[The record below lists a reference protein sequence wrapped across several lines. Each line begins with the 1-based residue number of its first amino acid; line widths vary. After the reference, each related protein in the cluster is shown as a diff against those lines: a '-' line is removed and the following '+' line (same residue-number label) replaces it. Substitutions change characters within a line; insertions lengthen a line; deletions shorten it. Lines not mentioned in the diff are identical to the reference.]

1 MLLVPLADKVF
12 EPLLAADGPLA
23 GSIGKLVG
31 IGPGRGIGLLFV
43 VMGALH
49 IFITVAGYLY
59 PRLRLVEDE
68 LGFSKKI
75 IIPESQAAE
84 RDLAQECAENAR
96 NQVISSGLGGL
107 RALWAAY
114 RCTVL
119 GQLFF
124 WNSLSGCDHK

>member
-68 LGFSKKI
+68 LADVI
-75 IIPESQAAE
+75 TNEAT
-84 RDLAQECAENAR
+84 CAEELA
-96 NQVISSGLGGL
+96 IATG
-107 RALWAAY
+107 
-114 RCTVL
+114 
-119 GQLFF
+119 
-124 WNSLSGCDHK
+124 K